1 MMIWGGCNRLPLF
14 VMLKDM
20 INIINNLIFPV
31 LCLLILFPLSA
42 ISADGPTVKTAP
54 LNPSATPAAAPADT
68 TLQKYG
74 IEIKSLTLTA
84 NGHMLDLRYRVKE
97 PEKAKPFLNPE
108 IKPYLIDSKRNM
120 KLSVPITPKIGSLRQ
135 KTRTPEAGRE
145 YFMLFNNPGMR
156 IRPENRVTLVVGDIK
171 IEDIVVK

>member
-1 MMIWGGCNRLPLF
+1 
-14 VMLKDM
+14 MLIDM
-20 INIINNLIFPV
+20 NKIINNLIFPV
-31 LCLLILFPLSA
+31 LCLLLLFPHSA
-42 ISADGPTVKTAP
+42 ISADGPAMKTESV
-54 LNPSATPAAAPADT
+54 NPSATRAAGPADT
-68 TLQKYG
+68 ILQKYG
-74 IEIKSLTLTA
+74 IEIKGLTLTA
-84 NGHMLDLRYRVKE
+84 NGHMLDLRYRVND

-108 IKPYLIDSKRNM
+108 IKPYLIDNRRNM

-156 IRPENRVTLVVGDIK
+156 VRPENRVTLVVGDIK